1 MQSAF
6 SCVNPSPQT
15 YSATGVPLALISGLV
30 PPTAVAHGSEAG
42 NVAWSSVQPSL

>member
-1 MQSAF
+1 MPSAF

-15 YSATGVPLALISGLV
+15 YSAAGVPLAPISRLM

-42 NVAWSSVQPSL
+42 NVAWSSVPPSL